1 MATDTVTSDERDER
15 RRSRDTKLRRVR
27 RFAARFRKSRLAML
41 GAGVLSTF
49 VFLGIFGPYL
59 TPHDPAV
66 MNTGNALASPS
77 IQHPFGTDNFGR
89 DILSRVLA
97 GARIALTVALFVPV
111 VSMLIGVPV
120 GLVSGYFGG
129 WIDNSLM
136 RVMDSLFAF
145 PAILLGLT
153 LVAVFGQG
161 LRNIIIAIGI
171 VFIPQFARITRG
183 SAASAAKEEHVK
195 AARSMG
201 ASHTRI
207 LLYHI
212 LPFCVSAIMV
222 QASITAAIAILVEA
236 SLSFLGV
243 GIPAPAPSWGAMLQV
258 AKGYVE
264 SAWWFGLFPGLAII
278 FAVLGFNLLGD
289 GLRDVLDP
297 RMGPNR

>member
-1 MATDTVTSDERDER
+1 MATDTADTADHGGESDWDVRF
-15 RRSRDTKLRRVR
+15 RRVR
-27 RFAARFRKSRLAML
+27 LFSARFRKSRLAMA
-41 GAGVLSTF
+41 GAGVFSTF
-49 VFLGIFGPYL
+49 VLLGIFGPYIA
-59 TPHDPAV
+59 PHDPTV

-77 IQHPFGTDNFGR
+77 ATHPFGTDNFGR

-97 GARIALTVALFVPV
+97 GTRIALTVAVFVPI
-111 VSMLIGVPV
+111 VSMAIGVPV

-129 WIDNSLM
+129 WTDNVLM
-136 RVMDSLFAF
+136 RIMDSFFAF

-161 LRNIIIAIGI
+161 LRNIVIAIGI

-195 AARSMG
+195 AARSSG
-201 ASHTRI
+201 ASHLRI
-207 LLYHI
+207 LSVHV
-212 LPFCVSAIMV
+212 LPFCISAIMV
-222 QASITAAIAILVEA
+222 QASITAAIAILIEA

-243 GIPAPAPSWGAMLQV
+243 GIPAPNPSWGTMLQV
-258 AKGYVE
+258 AKGYLE
-264 SAWWFGLFPGLAII
+264 SAWWFGFFPGVAIV

>member
-1 MATDTVTSDERDER
+1 MATDTVSTDERDER
-15 RRSRDTKLRRVR
+15 EGSRDAKLKRVR
-27 RFAARFRKSRLAML
+27 RFAARFRKSKLAMI

-49 VFLGIFGPYL
+49 VFLGLFGPHL

-77 IQHPFGTDNFGR
+77 LQHPFGTDNFGR

-97 GARIALTVALFVPV
+97 GTRIALTVAVFVPI
-111 VSMLIGVPV
+111 VSMSIGVPV

-129 WIDNSLM
+129 WIDNGLM

-161 LRNIIIAIGI
+161 LRNIIFAIGI

-264 SAWWFGLFPGLAII
+264 SAWWFGFFPGLAII

>member
-1 MATDTVTSDERDER
+1 MATDTASTRSNERGESTRMR
-15 RRSRDTKLRRVR
+15 RLRL
-27 RFAARFRKSRLAML
+27 FAVRFRKSRLAMA

-49 VFLGIFGPYL
+49 VFIGLFGPYL
-59 TPHDPAV
+59 APHDPAT
-66 MNTGNALASPS
+66 MNTANALAGPS
-77 IQHPFGTDNFGR
+77 LEHPFGTDNYGR
-89 DILSRVLA
+89 DVFSRVLA
-97 GARIALTVALFVPV
+97 GARIALTVAVFVPI
-111 VSMLIGVPV
+111 VSMSIGVPV

-129 WIDNSLM
+129 WIDNVLM

-195 AARSMG
+195 AARSTG
-201 ASHTRI
+201 ASHLRI
-207 LLYHI
+207 LGVHI
-212 LPFCVSAIMV
+212 LPFCLSAIMV
-222 QASITAAIAILVEA
+222 QASITAAVAILIEA

-243 GIPAPAPSWGAMLQV
+243 GIPAPEPSWGTMLET

-264 SAWWFGLFPGLAII
+264 SAWWFGFFPGVAII

>member
-1 MATDTVTSDERDER
+1 MATDTVPTDEREGTQSRRAATR
-15 RRSRDTKLRRVR
+15 RRIRLFV
-27 RFAARFRKSRLAML
+27 ARFRQSKLAMM
-41 GAGVLSTF
+41 GAGVLSAF

-59 TPHDPAV
+59 TPHDPTV
-66 MNTGNALASPS
+66 MNTGNALAPPS
-77 IQHPFGTDNFGR
+77 AQHPFGTDNFGR

-97 GARIALTVALFVPV
+97 GTRIALTVAVFVPL
-111 VSMLIGVPV
+111 VSMSVGVPV

-136 RVMDSLFAF
+136 RIMDSLFAF

-183 SAASAAKEEHVK
+183 SAASAAKEDHVK
-195 AARSMG
+195 AARSVG

-212 LPFCVSAIMV
+212 LPFCVSAILV
-222 QASITAAIAILVEA
+222 QASITAAIAILIEA

-258 AKGYVE
+258 AKGYIE
-264 SAWWFGLFPGLAII
+264 SAWWFGFFPGLAII